1 MIFNTKFNPGDF
13 VWIMRDNRPVRVQI
27 EEVEVGAIRSHKYK
41 TKYTMVTGTWTT
53 DKWMYEDEVFAT
65 KEELIKSL

>member
-27 EEVEVGAIRSHKYK
+27 EEVEVGATRSHKYK
-41 TKYTMVTGTWTT
+41 AKYNMNI
-53 DKWMYEDEVFAT
+53 DKYVYEDEMFAT
-65 KEELIKSL
+65 KEELIASL